1 MSSSLAIAGIIE
13 MQRSYKTLS
22 LPPPPPAQPED
33 DLIGWMGLPELAE
46 FAPAVSDGQGG
57 DDVLRAVAAQAAA
70 RRESGR
76 RSLFSRLF
84 SFRFFRR

>member
-1 MSSSLAIAGIIE
+1 MSSSLAIAEIIE

-22 LPPPPPAQPED
+22 LPPPPAQPED
-33 DLIGWMGLPELAE
+33 DLIGWMGLPELAD

-84 SFRFFRR
+84 PFRFFRR